1 MSEKLTPLLAQYRR
15 IKERY
20 PETLLLFRVGD
31 FYEMFYEDAE
41 VGARVLNLT
50 LTSRTHGPNHRVPL
64 AGIPV
69 KSLDNYVAK
78 LVTQGLRVAICEQLE
93 PPCKAKP
100 IVQRDVV
107 EVITPGTLIRDTL
120 LDQRRN
126 NYLMGISPAGDIL
139 GMAFVDLSTGE
150 FALSEI
156 HRDNLEEEIAKIT
169 PAEILLPQNWNGQLS
184 LDYGVRVTRLD
195 DYYFTHEFAFEKL
208 TTHFGVINLGG
219 FGVEHLTEGICAAGA
234 VLEYLEQTQCSTLP
248 HLRRL
253 KQYQPSEYLLID
265 RISRKNLELTESL
278 HPENQR
284 RSEIGTLFG
293 VINKTVTP
301 PGTRLLRRL
310 LITPLISV
318 EKINE
323 RQAAVGE
330 LVKNSSILLEIQE
343 KLSHIGDLER
353 VAARI
358 ALERAT
364 ARDLIALRNW
374 LMVVPDIKEY
384 LNRFSAKLLMQISE
398 KIPDLTSIVTDIS
411 QTLIDNPPLAITE
424 GGMIKKGY
432 APELDSLREL
442 ANNAKDLIARI
453 QERERH
459 RTGIPNLRVGYN
471 SVFGYYIEITR
482 SYLRLVPPDYIR
494 KQTIANGERFVT
506 PELKEYENKILHAE
520 ERIKTLEYEIF
531 LGLRNRV
538 KAETAKILDLA
549 NAMAELDVLVSF
561 AVVAR
566 ERNYV
571 CPVVDNSP
579 IIDIKAGRHPVVEAM
594 SNEPFIPNDTFIDNS
609 KQQILIITGPNMAG
623 KSTYLRQVALLVIMA
638 QIGSFIPAQSAR
650 IGVVDKIFTRI
661 GASDDVARGVSTF
674 LAEMIET
681 ANILNNLTS
690 RSLVILDE
698 VGRGT
703 STHDGLA
710 IAWATVEYLHDNET
724 LRPRTLFATHY
735 HELTEIATLL
745 PRVKNF
751 SFIVKEKGEKI
762 LFLRKIRPGPA
773 DKSYGIAVA
782 KLAGLPTEVINRAKE
797 IMQRFTKNEKT
808 KIIHLNQQLQ
818 STLSGDH
825 NPIHPVVE
833 RLRNLNI
840 NDITPLQA
848 INLLAQLTRIAQ
860 QE

>member
-41 VGARVLNLT
+41 VGAKALNLT

-78 LVTQGLRVAICEQLE
+78 LVSQGLRVAICEQLE
-93 PPCKAKP
+93 PPGKAKP

-126 NYLMGISPAGDIL
+126 NYLMGISPAGDML

-208 TTHFGVINLGG
+208 ATHFGVINLGG

-284 RSEIGTLFG
+284 RSEIGTLFW

-318 EKINE
+318 GKINE

-330 LVKNSSILLEIQE
+330 LVKNSSMLLEIQE

-398 KIPDLTSIVTDIS
+398 NIPDLTSIVTDIS

-424 GGMIKKGY
+424 GGIIKKGY

-442 ANNAKDLIARI
+442 ANNAKDFIARI

-506 PELKEYENKILHAE
+506 PELKEYEDKILHAE
-520 ERIKTLEYEIF
+520 ERIKALEYEIF

-681 ANILNNLTS
+681 ANILNNVTS
-690 RSLVILDE
+690 QSLVILDE

-710 IAWATVEYLHDNET
+710 IAWATVEYLHENET
-724 LRPRTLFATHY
+724 LRPRILFATHY

-745 PRVKNF
+745 PRAKNF

-782 KLAGLPTEVINRAKE
+782 KLAGLPTEVIHRAKE
-797 IMQRFTKNEKT
+797 IIQRFTKSEKT
-808 KIIHLNQQLQ
+808 KIINLNQQLQ

-825 NPIHPVVE
+825 NSIHPVVE

-848 INLLAQLTRIAQ
+848 LNLLAQLTRIAQ
-860 QE
+860 EE